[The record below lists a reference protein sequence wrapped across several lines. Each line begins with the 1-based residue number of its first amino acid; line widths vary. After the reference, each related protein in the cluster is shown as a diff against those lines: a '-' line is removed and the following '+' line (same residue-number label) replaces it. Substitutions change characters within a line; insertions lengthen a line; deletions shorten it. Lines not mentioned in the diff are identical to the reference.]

1 MLPTEWTRRRVLFHV
16 FRATCA
22 AFEGRLLLDPPAE
35 SSTLPRPF
43 LQARL

>member
-22 AFEGRLLLDPPAE
+22 AFEAMLLDPSAE
-35 SSTLPRPF
+35 SRTLPRPF
-43 LQARL
+43 LQAFL